1 MLTKLSAWLGNPK
14 RKYNDGLEIFNA
26 IASDV
31 QKKNFK
37 EYFEKG
43 RDQVTDQFDQKFT
56 MLVNQVA
63 FCQNR
68 IKQDSQFFKQA
79 IAATVANDNH
89 IPDTEKKVAPETEAN
104 KKTDLDKLPEEL
116 APVRERIAEIVPLMA
131 KLHAEMSQENL
142 PDDKRMPIIQQLVK
156 LDDERRACW
165 AKIDSYEPSEEE
177 KVIEE
182 KTIAMGADIQKRILQ
197 VKELISRAKSKAKE
211 HSSKGKKELA
221 AKAVKR
227 GEEYRD
233 ELTQLELLIGK

>member
-1 MLTKLSAWLGNPK
+1 MIQKLNAWLGNPK
-14 RKYNDGLEIFNA
+14 RKYNDGVDLFNA
-26 IASDV
+26 LASNV

-43 RDQVTDQFDQKFT
+43 RGQVTDQFDQKFT

-68 IKQDSQFFKQA
+68 IKRDPQFFKQA
-79 IAATVANDNH
+79 IAIATNDSDH
-89 IPDTEKKVAPETEAN
+89 IVDAN
-104 KKTDLDKLPEEL
+104 KMVDAEPESSKTDKLPAIL
-116 APVRERIAEIVPLMA
+116 VPVRERIAEIVPIMA

>member
-1 MLTKLSAWLGNPK
+1 MLTKINAWLGNPK

-68 IKQDSQFFKQA
+68 IKQDPDAFKQA
-79 IAATVANDNH
+79 IATTVADSDH
-89 IPDTEKKVAPETEAN
+89 IPDEGKKVDSETESS
-104 KKTDLDKLPEEL
+104 KKTDLDKLPDAL
-116 APVRERIAEIVPLMA
+116 ALVRARIAEIVPLMA
-131 KLHAEMSQENL
+131 KLHAEMSQEKL
-142 PDDKRMPIIQQLVK
+142 PDDKRMYIIQQLVG

-177 KVIEE
+177 KVIEQ
-182 KTIAMGADIQKRILQ
+182 KTVAMGADIQKKIGQLKENIARNLEG
-197 VKELISRAKSKAKE
+197 VKKHTASKKMSYAAKAKE
-211 HSSKGKKELA
+211 NVEKYTDELA
-221 AKAVKR
+221 
-227 GEEYRD
+227 
-233 ELTQLELLIGK
+233 QLELLLSK